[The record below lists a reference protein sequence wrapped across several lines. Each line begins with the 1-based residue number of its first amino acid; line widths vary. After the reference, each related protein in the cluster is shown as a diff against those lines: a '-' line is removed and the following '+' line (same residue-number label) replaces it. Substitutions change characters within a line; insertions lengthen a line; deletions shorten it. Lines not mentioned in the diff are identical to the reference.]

1 MGVTAQTTRTVVGLG
16 NPGRRYAG
24 TRHNAG
30 FMVLKELRKRHDFST
45 ARRKFHSR
53 LWTARFGR
61 TPVTLLAPQT
71 FMNDSGRAVAEATS
85 FIKAPPETILV
96 VLDDLALPVGKL
108 RARAKGSAG
117 GHNGLADVARA
128 LGGADVPR
136 LRLGIGQ
143 PGEHMSAVDYVLTKF
158 TKQEQQL
165 MAEAVVRAADAVEE
179 WIADGIACVMDHY
192 NAGE

>member
-1 MGVTAQTTRTVVGLG
+1 MQTRLIIGLG